1 MSVLLS
7 ARATAADSCE
17 LQTDDGRKEP
27 RVLVDS
33 EDEPLRT
40 LLETRICKEDGFQKQ
55 QGMWFDAT
63 AMAMA
68 LTQAE
73 TLIVWT
79 EPQTGIDMALSF
91 QEADGCAQIW
101 YVLF

>member
-1 MSVLLS
+1 MGRGNVSLFRVS
-7 ARATAADSCE
+7 PHRANAQNQA
-17 LQTDDGRKEP
+17 DDGHKEP

-55 QGMWFDAT
+55 Q
-63 AMAMA
+63 
-68 LTQAE
+68 E

-101 YVLF
+101 CVPLIIKEVPS